1 RRGVSTFARVV
12 ATARRY
18 TVAAGTVAI
27 GKLGKNTM
35 KRLWV
40 SACALALVLA
50 TGGIAGCTN
59 GGTSSGTSAAT
70 TPSGSGKIKITYDDA
85 GVKPE
90 NLEAYR
96 IVKQSGGLDRL
107 ALWVND
113 RIALPRDI
121 TVKVT
126 DAVPKGVFVA
136 SFDDLEG
143 ATVWEPAAF
152 FTDSYQGAKK
162 LVPEVKA
169 ADKVPSVLSDAEF
182 TPEAVLSGTM
192 EFIFGHEIG
201 HAL

>member
-27 GKLGKNTM
+27 GKMGKSAM
-35 KRLWV
+35 KRLWA
-40 SACALALVLA
+40 SGCALALVLA
-50 TGGIAGCTN
+50 TGEIAGCTS

-107 ALWVND
+107 ASWVND
-113 RIALPRDI
+113 IIALPRDI

-126 DAVPKGVFVA
+126 DAVPKGVSVA
-136 SFDDLEG
+136 SFDDLDG
-143 ATVWEPAAF
+143 ATVWEPSSF
-152 FTDSYQGAKK
+152 FTASYKCSLKIAPQIK
-162 LVPEVKA
+162 LAGSIPFEQ
-169 ADKVPSVLSDAEF
+169 SV
-182 TPEAVLSGTM
+182 
-192 EFIFGHEIG
+192 
-201 HAL
+201 